1 MILIK
6 NAQVY
11 SPAPLGQKDVLV
23 SFDRILQIADHI
35 DTPYTDTLVLDGTN
49 KYLVP
54 GFIDQHVHIC
64 GGGGEGGFHTR
75 TPEIQLSQIVRAG
88 VTTLVGLLGTDGYT
102 KTPRM
107 LLAKTKELNNEG
119 ITAFCLT
126 GSYAYP
132 SDTVIGTVY
141 DDIVYISE
149 IIGCKLAI
157 SDHRCSHPSKEE
169 IIRLVSDIRMAS
181 LIAGKVGELHLHVG
195 AGKECISQ
203 IIDIVRTTDIPISHF
218 RPTHLGRHL
227 EAAIEFT
234 RLGGYADITAKENVP
249 NFFPDLIKETNAD
262 LLTISSDSNGSMPKW
277 DKNHERIVGMG
288 VGDIG
293 NLYRVVREM
302 VMNKCMPLE
311 KALTFITSNVAT
323 ALSLYPRKG
332 SVQIG
337 SDADIVLLDEDYLI
351 DSVIAKGRLMMSEK
365 TILVEGTFEA

>member
-119 ITAFCLT
+119 ITAFCL
-126 GSYAYP
+126 SLSFRYCYWHCLRR
-132 SDTVIGTVY
+132 Y
-141 DDIVYISE
+141 R
-149 IIGCKLAI
+149 L
-157 SDHRCSHPSKEE
+157 H
-169 IIRLVSDIRMAS
+169 IRNN
-181 LIAGKVGELHLHVG
+181 
-195 AGKECISQ
+195 
-203 IIDIVRTTDIPISHF
+203 
-218 RPTHLGRHL
+218 
-227 EAAIEFT
+227 
-234 RLGGYADITAKENVP
+234 RL
-249 NFFPDLIKETNAD
+249 
-262 LLTISSDSNGSMPKW
+262 
-277 DKNHERIVGMG
+277 
-288 VGDIG
+288 
-293 NLYRVVREM
+293 
-302 VMNKCMPLE
+302 
-311 KALTFITSNVAT
+311 
-323 ALSLYPRKG
+323 
-332 SVQIG
+332 
-337 SDADIVLLDEDYLI
+337 
-351 DSVIAKGRLMMSEK
+351 
-365 TILVEGTFEA
+365 